1 MMCHCITATRDKR
14 NINFKTGILSRCRHS
29 YLYLSYHITI
39 MLFLV
44 ALISAASLA
53 ECSVLSYPLHASC
66 EIRFGFSESCDSVKS
81 KIVAQ
86 INAWDV
92 SMMRESYNSARQ
104 SVSSDRGV
112 PNDESRLLKAA
123 LWADVSLQADGERGD
138 ERDGDPHHPGTE
150 ICGRSLLHLL

>member
-1 MMCHCITATRDKR
+1 
-14 NINFKTGILSRCRHS
+14 
-29 YLYLSYHITI
+29 

-66 EIRFGFSESCDSVKS
+66 EIRFGFSESCESVKS

-92 SMMRESYNSARQ
+92 SMVRESYDGVRQ
-104 SVSSDRGV
+104 SVSDRGL
-112 PNDESRLLKAA
+112 PD
-123 LWADVSLQADGERGD
+123 DQ
-138 ERDGDPHHPGTE
+138 PGV
-150 ICGRSLLHLL
+150 L